1 MVALMMIM
9 AVVAISIAQVYNINK
24 KLNANK

>member
-1 MVALMMIM
+1 MVVLMMIM